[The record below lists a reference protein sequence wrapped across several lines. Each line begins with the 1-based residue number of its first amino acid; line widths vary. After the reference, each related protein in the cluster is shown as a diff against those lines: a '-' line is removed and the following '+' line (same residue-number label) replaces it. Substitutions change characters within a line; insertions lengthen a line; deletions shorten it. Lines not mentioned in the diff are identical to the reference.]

1 MFIYVFQIPQRIRL
15 KVGFTIISGVQWV
28 VLKIAWFVLGILN
41 LNLKWSFNVS
51 FNLLNK
57 ELRRIW
63 EKYTQPLTQMNISA
77 LKDYLCNFESLVEFL
92 KEVPIKWRLLLE
104 KEAQNKT

>member
-1 MFIYVFQIPQRIRL
+1 
-15 KVGFTIISGVQWV
+15 
-28 VLKIAWFVLGILN
+28 
-41 LNLKWSFNVS
+41 
-51 FNLLNK
+51 
-57 ELRRIW
+57 
-63 EKYTQPLTQMNISA
+63 MNISA